1 LKTRIATP
9 SDGKFSKMEL
19 TFIGVIQIVVGL
31 LLLIAG
37 LPRHMFVFLLV
48 SGLFGGS
55 AAILLPA
62 LGGSSIPPIQF
73 ACLFAYLRILAPSG
87 GASGLLPEATWANRW
102 LVVYTLYGVAA
113 AFVATRLFA
122 GDVNVVPMRF
132 SDATG
137 MFDTVPLVPT
147 AQNITTSVYLVG
159 SLAIAIAAYIVCRL
173 RGGAQALISTGIAVG
188 WLHIALGLAVILAAG
203 TPVGGFFEMF
213 RNGNYAQLNQGYG
226 SFIRIRGLFTESS
239 VFSDFGFAYMVMN
252 AELWYRSVRPKAT
265 SCVAMALA
273 AILFLSTSST
283 AYVALAAY
291 LIFFIVRIIALPHL
305 AEGVRVRQFVIGAF
319 AILVIVALAMVIVP
333 HALAALSDMVQHMTV
348 DKSASDSAQQRLFW
362 ALQGWDSFKASYGI
376 GIGPGSFRSSSLIT
390 AIMGST
396 GVVGLTS
403 VGLHLLNVFLPGRRS
418 TYARTADLAQTIGG
432 AFATAAVVSLVP
444 SIVSSASPD
453 LGANFAFLA
462 GAALAM
468 RSVSMREAGAAAP
481 PSDPLNTP
489 ERNTRGRRVSLA
501 SDS

>member
-73 ACLFAYLRILAPSG
+73 ACLFAYLR
-87 GASGLLPEATWANRW
+87 LLPEATWANRW

-226 SFIRIRGLFTESS
+226 SFIRIRG
-239 VFSDFGFAYMVMN
+239 
-252 AELWYRSVRPKAT
+252 
-265 SCVAMALA
+265 CV
-273 AILFLSTSST
+273 
-283 AYVALAAY
+283 
-291 LIFFIVRIIALPHL
+291 H
-305 AEGVRVRQFVIGAF
+305 G
-319 AILVIVALAMVIVP
+319 
-333 HALAALSDMVQHMTV
+333 D
-348 DKSASDSAQQRLFW
+348 
-362 ALQGWDSFKASYGI
+362 
-376 GIGPGSFRSSSLIT
+376 
-390 AIMGST
+390 
-396 GVVGLTS
+396 
-403 VGLHLLNVFLPGRRS
+403 
-418 TYARTADLAQTIGG
+418 
-432 AFATAAVVSLVP
+432 
-444 SIVSSASPD
+444 
-453 LGANFAFLA
+453 
-462 GAALAM
+462 
-468 RSVSMREAGAAAP
+468 
-481 PSDPLNTP
+481 
-489 ERNTRGRRVSLA
+489 ER
-501 SDS
+501 